1 MTFERY
7 IIRWFQEL
15 VDDHELD
22 DEWIDSMFDSIGG
35 SDEYLEDG
43 ETHLSYL
50 QDIEDDERI
59 WDELYGSYSEGMS
72 FIELPS
78 KQQFLQG
85 MFANVGSKITSKY
98 DFASEIFKEMA
109 VYCADYSNPL
119 YFFQN
124 LQDSDYPTDMFM
136 LADKCYEFYIHHID
150 EIEDFKATLKKTKWR
165 KEDNISYC
173 QFICN
178 LCYRNLAHKIA
189 KSLWP
194 DEF

>member
-7 IIRWFQEL
+7 INRWFQEL
-15 VDDHELD
+15 IDDHEFD
-22 DEWIDSMFDSIGG
+22 DEWIDNMFDTIGG
-35 SDEYLEDG
+35 NDVDLEDG

-50 QDIEDDERI
+50 QNLDDDERI
-59 WDELYGSYSEGMS
+59 WDELYGSYSEGNT

-78 KQQFLQG
+78 KQQFLQD
-85 MFANVGSKITSKY
+85 MFAYVGSKITSKY
-98 DFASEIFKEMA
+98 EFAAELLKEMS
-109 VYCADYSNPL
+109 VYCADYSNST

-136 LADKCYEFYIHHID
+136 MPDKCYEFYIHHID
-150 EIEDFKATLKKTKWR
+150 DMEEYKNTLKKAKWH
-165 KEDNISYC
+165 KDDKIGYC